1 VESQSDIKIDIVLMP
16 WARAL
21 KEVQDIKINALLG
34 ARYSEERALFLVY
47 PNSPIMT
54 FKTLL
59 FKRKDDNI
67 DLDDVNNPLLE
78 LTIAKVRSMQ
88 LNKPFTTW

>member
-1 VESQSDIKIDIVLMP
+1 
-16 WARAL
+16 
-21 KEVQDIKINALLG
+21 
-34 ARYSEERALFLVY
+34 
-47 PNSPIMT
+47 MT

-78 LTIAKVRSMQ
+78 LTIATVRSMQ